1 VIDYKIN
8 GKVAVVTGAGRGI
21 GRQIALTLA
30 EQGVKVVVADIVKES
45 ADKVA
50 KEIVLLGSEALPFE
64 LDVSNSQQVQEMADA
79 ALKKFGGVDIL
90 VNNAGIS
97 PKRNGQ
103 KVPIIEMD
111 IREWEKVVDINLHGT
126 FYCSQAFAKIM
137 VKQNYGK
144 IINMSSQAGRS
155 YSAIPAAHY
164 LTTKAGVIGL
174 TRALAGELAPFGI
187 NVNAIAP
194 GRIETEMIKDVG
206 AEVNKEYMKK
216 IPVGRL
222 GQPRDIAEAILYL
235 ASDNASFITGVTL
248 DVNGGAL
255 IL

>member
-1 VIDYKIN
+1 VIDFKLE
-8 GKVAVVTGAGRGI
+8 GKTAVVTGAGRGI

-30 EQGVKVVVADIVKES
+30 EQGAKLVVADIVKES
-45 ADKVA
+45 ADRVA
-50 KEIVLLGSEALPFE
+50 EEIVALGSEALPYE
-64 LDVSNSQQVQEMADA
+64 LDVSNSQQVQKMANA
-79 ALKKFGGVDIL
+79 AVKRFGRVDIL

-103 KVPIIEMD
+103 KVPIVEMD
-111 IREWEKVVDINLHGT
+111 LAEWEKVVGINLHGT
-126 FYCSQAFAKIM
+126 FYCAQAFAKIM

-144 IINMSSQAGRS
+144 IINMSSQAGRT
-155 YSAIPAAHY
+155 YSNIPAAHY

-174 TRALAGELAPFGI
+174 TRALAGELAPFGV

-206 AEVNKEYMKK
+206 AEVNKEYLKK

-222 GQPRDIAEAILYL
+222 GHPRDIAEAVLYL
-235 ASDNASFITGVTL
+235 VSDNASFINGVTL

>member
-1 VIDYKIN
+1 MIDYKIN